1 MKFGLVATSGGALN
15 DHIAEVDEL
24 GFETFNVVDHPS
36 FDTPDAWTYLAW
48 VAART
53 EKMRLGTHVTGM
65 PFHSPLQLA
74 KQVATVDTLSNGRAV
89 LGIGTAYEHA
99 DFEPYGFEMLDF
111 VGRVAQLEEGIRILK
126 SFWTEETTELAGEHY
141 RLEGGATFGPKP
153 VQQPHPP
160 IMIGLNR
167 RGALLRMTARQ
178 ADAIN
183 TWQLGPAQVAELAE
197 HAAAACEEAGRDP
210 ATLALTSD
218 LILARGQTQEAADQ
232 IAGGIAQMARGW
244 GRSELVTQWD
254 HGGVLFGDGDN
265 MLEQIA
271 AFDAIGVE
279 EVAISSSDFDDIA
292 WFSENVIARSG

>member
-1 MKFGLVATSGGALN
+1 MKFGLVATGGGALN
-15 DHIAEVDEL
+15 DVIAEVDAL

-36 FDTPDAWTYLAW
+36 FDQPDAWTYLAW

-65 PFHSPLQLA
+65 PFRPPFQLA
-74 KQVATVDTLSNGRAV
+74 KQVVTVDTLSNGRAV

-111 VGRVAQLEEGIRILK
+111 LGRIEQLEEGIQIMK
-126 SFWTEETTELAGEHY
+126 SFWTQETTELDGKHY
-141 RLEGGATFGPKP
+141 RLGGGATFSPKP

-160 IMIGLNR
+160 IIVGLNR
-167 RGALLRMTARQ
+167 RGALLRLAARQ

-183 TWQLGPAQVAELAE
+183 TWQLGPTQVAELAE
-197 HAAAACEEAGRDP
+197 HATAACEDIGRDP
-210 ATLALTSD
+210 ATLVLTSD
-218 LILARGQTQEAADQ
+218 VILARGETREAADQ

-254 HGGVLFGDGDN
+254 HSGILFGDGDN

-271 AFDAIGVE
+271 AFAEVGVE
-279 EVAISSSDFDDIA
+279 EVAISSSDFDDIS
-292 WFSENVIARSG
+292 WFSENVIARCP